1 LGVGDVPSF
10 QPKVQV
16 IAKTWEPDIGLVVTR
31 DEVQEVRR
39 LLQDYV
45 RYFAFSLKELGQLQ
59 GHEGSNCIGG

>member
-1 LGVGDVPSF
+1 M
-10 QPKVQV
+10 